1 MKRTASFILVTFLCI
16 FVLIGCG
23 SKGEPID
30 FEMDG
35 QQMLYKG
42 SKQGDL
48 AHGHGSLYLGEITV
62 QGHDVEVANKGQL
75 LYPTG
80 EVFYDGEL
88 NDGLPHGK
96 GTYYD
101 LEGNVLTE

>member
-1 MKRTASFILVTFLCI
+1 MFTGTISNND
-16 FVLIGCG
+16 
-23 SKGEPID
+23 GET
-30 FEMDG
+30 
-35 QQMLYKG
+35 YKG
-42 SKQGDL
+42 SGYLYNNDGE
-48 AHGHGSLYLGEITV
+48 AVYLGEITV